1 MKIESAYQLHMSAFD
16 PKRTLAPPY
25 QCWFKP
31 LRCLVLSLGGG
42 NAAARVHCTCRRR
55 GGRTA
60 TRRVAQQPLPVIA
73 FFNSGSPSA
82 QVKNLAAFRNGLK
95 EAGLVEGQ
103 NVAIEFVWAENRF
116 DGLETLAAEVIARRP
131 SVIVSNTLAAIRAK
145 SSTTTIPIV
154 FTTGSDPVRDGL
166 VSSLNQPGG
175 NVTGVVFITGTL
187 GAKRL
192 ELLREF
198 IPTATTIAMLIY
210 PNSSETE
217 AERRDV
223 QAAAQAMGQTVAFL
237 DIGNVGDIEAAFA
250 TLTSRST
257 RALLVGTGPFL
268 FNNRELIIAL
278 AARHAIPTM
287 YSQRE
292 ASEAGGLMSY
302 GASLRDAHRQ
312 AGIYV
317 GRILKGEKPA
327 DLPVMQ
333 STKFE
338 FVINL
343 KTAKALNLSFSE
355 VVGAHRRGDRI
366 SSGHVRFRE

>member
-1 MKIESAYQLHMSAFD
+1 MRRRDFIAL
-16 PKRTLAPPY
+16 
-25 QCWFKP
+25 
-31 LRCLVLSLGGG
+31 LGGT
-42 NAAARVHCTCRRR
+42 AATWPLSAR
-55 GGRTA
+55 
-60 TRRVAQQPLPVIA
+60 AQQAKPVIS
-73 FFNSGSPSA
+73 FFNSGKSSA
-82 QVKNLAAFRNGLK
+82 QKNNLAAFRQGLK
-95 EAGLVEGQ
+95 EAGFTEGE
-103 NVAIEFVWAENRF
+103 NVVIQFRWGENQF
-116 DGLETLAAEVIARRP
+116 DRLPALASEVIASRP
-131 SVIVSNTLAAIRAK
+131 AIIVSNTLAALQAK
-145 SSTTTIPIV
+145 TATTTIPIV

-166 VSSLNQPGG
+166 VTSLNQPGG
-175 NVTGVVFITGTL
+175 NVTGVVFIAGAL

-192 ELLREF
+192 ELLRQF
-198 IPTATTIAMLIY
+198 IPTATAIAMFVY

-223 QAAAQAMGQTVAFL
+223 QAAAQAVGQTVTFL
-237 DIGNVGDIEAAFA
+237 EIGSVGDIKAAFA
-250 TLTSRST
+250 TLMSRST
-257 RALLVGTGPFL
+257 RALLIGTGPFL
-268 FNNRELIIAL
+268 FNNLELIIAL

-317 GRILKGEKPA
+317 GRILRGEKPA

-343 KTAKALNLSFSE
+343 KTAKALNIKVPPKLLALTDE
-355 VVGAHRRGDRI
+355 VI
-366 SSGHVRFRE
+366 E

>member
-1 MKIESAYQLHMSAFD
+1 MPRMKRRDFITF
-16 PKRTLAPPY
+16 
-25 QCWFKP
+25 
-31 LRCLVLSLGGG
+31 LGG
-42 NAAARVHCTCRRR
+42 AAAAWPVAVR
-55 GGRTA
+55 
-60 TRRVAQQPLPVIA
+60 AQQPIPVIA

-192 ELLREF
+192 ELLARVHSHGNDHRYAH
-198 IPTATTIAMLIY
+198 IPE
-210 PNSSETE
+210 SSETE

-343 KTAKALNLSFSE
+343 KTAKALNIKVPPKLLALTDE
-355 VVGAHRRGDRI
+355 VI
-366 SSGHVRFRE
+366 E

>member
-1 MKIESAYQLHMSAFD
+1 MKRRGFIGF
-16 PKRTLAPPY
+16 
-25 QCWFKP
+25 
-31 LRCLVLSLGGG
+31 LGG
-42 NAAARVHCTCRRR
+42 AAVSWPLGAR
-55 GGRTA
+55 
-60 TRRVAQQPLPVIA
+60 AQQAKPVIW
-73 FFNSGSPSA
+73 FFNSGKSSA
-82 QVKNLAAFRNGLK
+82 QKNNLAAFRQGLK
-95 EAGLVEGQ
+95 AAGFTEDE
-103 NVAIEFVWAENRF
+103 NVVIQFRWGENQF
-116 DGLETLAAEVIARRP
+116 DRLPALASEVIASRP
-131 SVIVSNTLAAIRAK
+131 AIIVSNTLAALQAK
-145 SSTTTIPIV
+145 TATTTIPIV

-166 VSSLNQPGG
+166 VTSLNQPGG
-175 NVTGVVFITGTL
+175 NVTGVVFIAGAL

-192 ELLREF
+192 ELLRQF
-198 IPTATTIAMLIY
+198 IPTATTITMLIY

-223 QAAAQAMGQTVAFL
+223 QAAAQAIGQTVTFL
-237 DIGNVGDIEAAFA
+237 DIGSVGDIKAAFA
-250 TLTSRST
+250 TLTSLSA

-268 FNNRELIIAL
+268 FNNLELIVAL

-302 GASLRDAHRQ
+302 GASLPDAFRQ

-343 KTAKALNLSFSE
+343 KTAKALNFE
-355 VVGAHRRGDRI
+355 VPAKLLALADEVI
-366 SSGHVRFRE
+366 E

>member
-1 MKIESAYQLHMSAFD
+1 MKRRDFITF
-16 PKRTLAPPY
+16 
-25 QCWFKP
+25 
-31 LRCLVLSLGGG
+31 LGG
-42 NAAARVHCTCRRR
+42 AAATWPIAVR
-55 GGRTA
+55 
-60 TRRVAQQPLPVIA
+60 AQQASMPVIG
-73 FFNSGSPSA
+73 FFNSGKSSA
-82 QVKNLAAFRNGLK
+82 QTNNLAAFRKGLK
-95 EAGLVEGQ
+95 EAGFAEGE
-103 NVAIEFVWAENRF
+103 NVVIQFRWAENQF
-116 DGLETLAAEVIARRP
+116 DRLPSLASEVIASRP
-131 SVIVSNTLAAIRAK
+131 AIIVSNTLAALQAK
-145 SSTTTIPIV
+145 AATTTIPIV

-175 NVTGVVFITGTL
+175 NVTGVVFIAGTL

-192 ELLREF
+192 ELLRQF

-237 DIGNVGDIEAAFA
+237 DIGSVGDIEAAFA

-292 ASEAGGLMSY
+292 ASVAGGLMSY

-343 KTAKALNLSFSE
+343 KTAKALNIE
-355 VVGAHRRGDRI
+355 VPPKLLALTDEVI
-366 SSGHVRFRE
+366 E

>member
-1 MKIESAYQLHMSAFD
+1 MPRMKRRDFITF
-16 PKRTLAPPY
+16 
-25 QCWFKP
+25 
-31 LRCLVLSLGGG
+31 LGG
-42 NAAARVHCTCRRR
+42 AAATWPIAVR
-55 GGRTA
+55 
-60 TRRVAQQPLPVIA
+60 AQQTSIPVIA

-166 VSSLNQPGG
+166 VTSLNQPGG
-175 NVTGVVFITGTL
+175 NVTGVVFIVGTL

-192 ELLREF
+192 ELLRQF

-223 QAAAQAMGQTVAFL
+223 QAAAQAMGQTVTFL
-237 DIGNVGDIEAAFA
+237 EIGSVSDIEAAFA

-292 ASEAGGLMSY
+292 AAEAGGLMSY
-302 GASLRDAHRQ
+302 GASLSDAHRQ

-343 KTAKALNLSFSE
+343 KTAKALNIE
-355 VVGAHRRGDRI
+355 VPPKLLALTDEVI
-366 SSGHVRFRE
+366 E

>member
-1 MKIESAYQLHMSAFD
+1 MRRRDFIAL
-16 PKRTLAPPY
+16 
-25 QCWFKP
+25 
-31 LRCLVLSLGGG
+31 LGGT
-42 NAAARVHCTCRRR
+42 AATWPLSAR
-55 GGRTA
+55 
-60 TRRVAQQPLPVIA
+60 AQQAKPVIS
-73 FFNSGSPSA
+73 FFNSGKSSA
-82 QVKNLAAFRNGLK
+82 QKNNLAAFRQGLK
-95 EAGLVEGQ
+95 EAGFTEGE
-103 NVAIEFVWAENRF
+103 NVVIQFRWGENQF
-116 DGLETLAAEVIARRP
+116 DRLPALASEVIASRP
-131 SVIVSNTLAAIRAK
+131 AIIVSNTLAALQAK
-145 SSTTTIPIV
+145 TATTTIPIV

-166 VSSLNQPGG
+166 VTSLNQPGG
-175 NVTGVVFITGTL
+175 NVTGVVFIAGAL

-192 ELLREF
+192 ELLRQF
-198 IPTATTIAMLIY
+198 IPTATAIAMFVY

-223 QAAAQAMGQTVAFL
+223 QAAAQAVGQTVTFL
-237 DIGNVGDIEAAFA
+237 EIGSVGDIKAAFA
-250 TLTSRST
+250 TLMSRST
-257 RALLVGTGPFL
+257 RALLIGTGPFL
-268 FNNRELIIAL
+268 FNNLELIIAL

-302 GASLRDAHRQ
+302 GASLPDAHHQ

-343 KTAKALNLSFSE
+343 KTAKALNFE
-355 VVGAHRRGDRI
+355 VPPKLLALTDEVI
-366 SSGHVRFRE
+366 E

>member
-1 MKIESAYQLHMSAFD
+1 MIQFRWGENQFD
-16 PKRTLAPPY
+16 RLPSLA
-25 QCWFKP
+25 
-31 LRCLVLSLGGG
+31 S
-42 NAAARVHCTCRRR
+42 
-55 GGRTA
+55 
-60 TRRVAQQPLPVIA
+60 
-73 FFNSGSPSA
+73 
-82 QVKNLAAFRNGLK
+82 
-95 EAGLVEGQ
+95 
-103 NVAIEFVWAENRF
+103 
-116 DGLETLAAEVIARRP
+116 EVIASRP
-131 SVIVSNTLAAIRAK
+131 TIIVGNSLAAPQAK
-145 SSTTTIPIV
+145 AATTTIPIV

-166 VSSLNQPGG
+166 VTSLNRPGG
-175 NVTGVVFITGTL
+175 NVTGVVFIAGTL

-192 ELLREF
+192 EPLRQF
-198 IPTATTIAMLIY
+198 VPTATTIAMLIY
-210 PNSSETE
+210 TNSSETE

-223 QAAAQAMGQTVAFL
+223 QAAAQAMGQAVTFL
-237 DIGNVGDIEAAFA
+237 DIGSVSDIEAAFA

-292 ASEAGGLMSY
+292 VSEAGGLMSY
-302 GASLRDAHRQ
+302 GASLSDAHRQ
-312 AGIYV
+312 SGIYV

-343 KTAKALNLSFSE
+343 KTAKALNIE
-355 VVGAHRRGDRI
+355 VPPKLFALTDEVI
-366 SSGHVRFRE
+366 E

>member
-1 MKIESAYQLHMSAFD
+1 MRRREFI
-16 PKRTLAPPY
+16 TLVGGTVVA
-25 QCWFKP
+25 
-31 LRCLVLSLGGG
+31 LSLG
-42 NAAARVHCTCRRR
+42 AR
-55 GGRTA
+55 
-60 TRRVAQQPLPVIA
+60 AQPAKPVIW
-73 FFNSGSPSA
+73 FFNSGKSSA
-82 QVKNLAAFRNGLK
+82 QTNHLAAFRQGLK
-95 EAGLVEGQ
+95 ESGFSEGE
-103 NVAIEFVWAENRF
+103 NVVIQFRWGENQF
-116 DGLETLAAEVIARRP
+116 DRLPALASEVIASGP
-131 SVIVSNTLAAIRAK
+131 AIIVSNTLAALQAK
-145 SSTTTIPIV
+145 RSTTTIPIV

-166 VSSLNQPGG
+166 VTSLNQPGG
-175 NVTGVVFITGTL
+175 NVTGVVFIAGTL

-192 ELLREF
+192 ELLRQF

-217 AERRDV
+217 AERQDV
-223 QAAAQAMGQTVAFL
+223 QAAAQAMGQTVTFL
-237 DIGNVGDIEAAFA
+237 DIGSVSDIEAAFA
-250 TLTSRST
+250 TLRSRST

-268 FNNRELIIAL
+268 FNNLELIVAL

-302 GASLRDAHRQ
+302 GASLSAAHRQ

-343 KTAKALNLSFSE
+343 KTAKALNFE
-355 VVGAHRRGDRI
+355 VPPKLLALTDEVI
-366 SSGHVRFRE
+366 E

>member
-1 MKIESAYQLHMSAFD
+1 MKRREFIAALGSAVTW
-16 PKRTLAPPY
+16 PLAA
-25 QCWFKP
+25 
-31 LRCLVLSLGGG
+31 L
-42 NAAARVHCTCRRR
+42 
-55 GGRTA
+55 
-60 TRRVAQQPLPVIA
+60 AQQAKPVIC
-73 FFNSGSPSA
+73 FFNSGKSST
-82 QVKNLAAFRNGLK
+82 QKNNLAAFRQGLK
-95 EAGLVEGQ
+95 EAGFTEGESVVIQ
-103 NVAIEFVWAENRF
+103 FRWGENQFDRLPALASEVVAS
-116 DGLETLAAEVIARRP
+116 RP
-131 SVIVSNTLAAIRAK
+131 AIIVSNTLAALQAK
-145 SSTTTIPIV
+145 IATTTIPIV

-166 VSSLNQPGG
+166 VTSLNEPGG
-175 NVTGVVFITGTL
+175 NVTGVVFITGSL

-192 ELLREF
+192 ELLHQF

-210 PNSSETE
+210 PNLSETE

-223 QAAAQAMGQTVAFL
+223 QAAAQAMGQTVTFL
-237 DIGNVGDIEAAFA
+237 DIGSVGDIEAAFA
-250 TLTSRST
+250 TLTSRSA

-268 FNNRELIIAL
+268 NNNRELIVAL

-302 GASLRDAHRQ
+302 GASLPDAFRQ

-343 KTAKALNLSFSE
+343 KTAKALNFKVPPELLALTDE
-355 VVGAHRRGDRI
+355 VI
-366 SSGHVRFRE
+366 E

>member
-1 MKIESAYQLHMSAFD
+1 MRRRELI
-16 PKRTLAPPY
+16 TL
-25 QCWFKP
+25 
-31 LRCLVLSLGGG
+31 LGG
-42 NAAARVHCTCRRR
+42 AAVSWPLGAH
-55 GGRTA
+55 
-60 TRRVAQQPLPVIA
+60 AQQAMPVIW
-73 FFNSGSPSA
+73 FFNSGKSSA
-82 QVKNLAAFRNGLK
+82 QTNHLAAFRQGLK
-95 EAGLVEGQ
+95 EAGFTEGE
-103 NVAIEFVWAENRF
+103 NVVIQFRWGENQF
-116 DGLETLAAEVIARRP
+116 DRLPALASEVIASRP
-131 SVIVSNTLAAIRAK
+131 AIIISNTLAALQAK
-145 SSTTTIPIV
+145 TATTTIPIV

-166 VSSLNQPGG
+166 VTSLNRPGG
-175 NVTGVVFITGTL
+175 NVTGVVFIAGTL

-192 ELLREF
+192 ELLRQF

-223 QAAAQAMGQTVAFL
+223 QAAAQAMGQTVTFL
-237 DIGNVGDIEAAFA
+237 DIGSVSDIEAAFA

-268 FNNRELIIAL
+268 FNNLELIVAL
-278 AARHAIPTM
+278 AAGHAIPTM

-302 GASLRDAHRQ
+302 GASLSAAHRQ
-312 AGIYV
+312 AGIYA

-343 KTAKALNLSFSE
+343 KTAKALNFE
-355 VVGAHRRGDRI
+355 VPPKLLALTDEVI
-366 SSGHVRFRE
+366 E